1 MPRPQT
7 KKYAE
12 ITDQIV
18 TNLVA
23 CSKEVAEARDYKR
36 AADETQIGD
45 RYDPELNAYTRKE
58 TIINEE
64 GQEEEILVII
74 PVPED

>member
-1 MPRPQT
+1 MPRPT
-7 KKYAE
+7 ENRYAE
-12 ITDQIV
+12 IADQIV

-23 CSKEVAEARDYKR
+23 CSKGVAEARDYKR

-45 RYDPELNAYTRKE
+45 RYDPELNAYMRKE
-58 TIINEE
+58 IIINEE
-64 GQEEEILVII
+64 GQEEEIVVII